1 MAGSRQDTYSV
12 RVRVNGEG
20 TGVWDKMS
28 GGAVDSEET
37 KYRPGG
43 LGDEVSLGGHTTT
56 ENVTVTRLYDLDRD
70 HNGLVR
76 KLLNGVGK
84 SKVVVTKQPLD
95 NDGVPFGKPLVY
107 RGILKSCT
115 PPDVDSESTSAGL
128 LAIEVS
134 TAGTVN

>member
-1 MAGSRQDTYSV
+1 MSGSRTDTYDV

-20 TGVWDKMS
+20 TGTWDKMS

-43 LGDEVSLGGHTTT
+43 LGEEVSLGGHVTT

-76 KLLNGVGK
+76 TLLAGVGK
-84 SKVVVTKQPLD
+84 AKVVVTKQPLD
-95 NDGVPFGKPLVY
+95 SDGVPFGDPLVY
-107 RGILKSCT
+107 RGKLKSVS
-115 PPDVDSESTSAGL
+115 PPDVDSESAAAGL
-128 LAIEVS
+128 LGIEVS
-134 TAGTVN
+134 VAGTVG